1 MSDQYFSDKNYKD
14 LNPAEKARLWQIRKK
29 ITGNDSNPSPPPPS
43 INQVKRKI
51 SELKVALCDLE
62 RGVDPNDK
70 HDLFGDADDNIKANA
85 SNSVLI
91 RQTPSGKRLKNGG
104 VWPLDLSITANAVIN
119 VNSQVEHFS
128 AIWVNVL
135 QTQVKFMSVTSNSK
149 YSTLDLDSY
158 ADTCVLGAN
167 ALVIQDHVRPVHFL
181 S

>member
-1 MSDQYFSDKNYKD
+1 MD
-14 LNPAEKARLWQIRKK
+14 
-29 ITGNDSNPSPPPPS
+29 T
-43 INQVKRKI
+43 
-51 SELKVALCDLE
+51 
-62 RGVDPNDK
+62 NDK

-104 VWPLDLSITANAVIN
+104 LWPLDLSITANAVIN
-119 VNSQVEHFS
+119 VNPQVENFS
-128 AIWVNVL
+128 TIWVSVS

-149 YSTLDLDSY
+149 YSKLDLDSH

-167 ALVIQDHVRPVHFL
+167 ALVIQDHVHPVNVL